1 MTLPID
7 FFFEFASPYGYLA
20 SLRIDS
26 IATAYERE
34 VVWRPIMLGAA
45 FKASGAVPNAQAPLR
60 GPYFFRDVPR
70 SARLMNAP
78 LVMPPTVPMNSLA
91 ASRTY
96 WWLFD
101 SDQDIARG
109 FAQALFQAHWGEGR
123 DMSTVDQVLEVAGT
137 FGIGADELRATLAD
151 PAIKQRL
158 KDETDRAIAAGVF
171 GSPFVIVDGEPFWG
185 ADRLDQVER
194 WLATGGW

>member
-1 MTLPID
+1 MTAPID

-26 IATAYERE
+26 IAVAYERE

-45 FKASGAVPNAQAPLR
+45 FKASGSVPNAQAPLR
-60 GPYFFRDVPR
+60 GPYFFHDVPR

-101 SDQDIARG
+101 ADQDIARG

-137 FGIGADELRATLAD
+137 FGIGADELQATLAD